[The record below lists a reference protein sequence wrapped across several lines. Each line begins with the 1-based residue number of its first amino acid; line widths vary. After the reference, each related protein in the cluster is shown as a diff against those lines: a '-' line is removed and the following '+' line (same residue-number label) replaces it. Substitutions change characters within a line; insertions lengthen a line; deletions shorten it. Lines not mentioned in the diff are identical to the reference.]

1 MNWRIARPSLKEPR
15 SRKDWTLHPV
25 LANTEP
31 LWPLAVYFALVVVTA
46 GGMVGLSY
54 VLGQRLRDRAT
65 GQPYESGIAVADD
78 SARRPVS
85 VHYYRVAILFVIF
98 DLEAAFIF
106 AWAVCV
112 RQAGWAGYVEIA
124 VFIAVLLA
132 GLLYVVRQGA
142 LNWGPKTGANAE
154 NAEKDRK

>member
-1 MNWRIARPSLKEPR
+1 
-15 SRKDWTLHPV
+15 
-25 LANTEP
+25 
-31 LWPLAVYFALVVVTA
+31 
-46 GGMVGLSY
+46 
-54 VLGQRLRDRAT
+54 
-65 GQPYESGIAVADD
+65 
-78 SARRPVS
+78 
-85 VHYYRVAILFVIF
+85 
-98 DLEAAFIF
+98 
-106 AWAVCV
+106 V

>member
-1 MNWRIARPSLKEPR
+1 MPF
-15 SRKDWTLHPV
+15 V

-31 LWPLAVYFALVVVTA
+31 LWPLAVYVALVVVTA

-54 VLGQRLRDRAT
+54 VLGQRHSARAT

-78 SARRPVS
+78 SARRPVT

-112 RQAGWAGYVEIA
+112 RQAGWVGYAEIA
-124 VFIAVLLA
+124 VFIAVLLV
-132 GLLYVVRQGA
+132 GLLYIVRQGA
-142 LNWGPKTGANAE
+142 LNWGAE
-154 NAEKDRK
+154 DRSNRRGRKERRERRKIRKR

>member
-1 MNWRIARPSLKEPR
+1 LPF
-15 SRKDWTLHPV
+15 V

-31 LWPLAVYFALVVVTA
+31 LWPLAVYIALVVVTA

-54 VLGQRLRDRAT
+54 VLGQRHSARAT

-78 SARRPVS
+78 SARRPVT

-112 RQAGWAGYVEIA
+112 RQAGWAGYTEIA
-124 VFIAVLLA
+124 VFIAVLLV
-132 GLLYVVRQGA
+132 GLLYIVRQGA
-142 LNWGPKTGANAE
+142 LNWGPKTGATAE
-154 NAEKDRK
+154 DAKNAEKDGR

>member
-1 MNWRIARPSLKEPR
+1 
-15 SRKDWTLHPV
+15 LHLV
-25 LANTEP
+25 LANAEP
-31 LWPLAVYFALVVVTA
+31 LWPLAVYVALVVVTA

-54 VLGQRLRDRAT
+54 VLGQRHRDRAT
-65 GQPYESGIAVADD
+65 GQPYESGIAVANE
-78 SARRPVS
+78 SARRPVA

-112 RQAGWAGYVEIA
+112 RQAGWAGYAEIA

-142 LNWGPKTGANAE
+142 LDWGPRQMTNDE
-154 NAEKDRK
+154 WRMTNTEKKPDQGRE

>member
-1 MNWRIARPSLKEPR
+1 MHL
-15 SRKDWTLHPV
+15 L

-31 LWPLAVYFALVVVTA
+31 LWPLVVYFALVVVTA

-54 VLGQRLRDRAT
+54 VLGGRRRDRAT

-78 SARRPVS
+78 SARRPVHI
-85 VHYYRVAILFVIF
+85 HYYRVAILFVIF

-112 RQAGWAGYVEIA
+112 RQAGWAGYIEIA

-142 LNWGPKTGANAE
+142 LNWGPKQND
-154 NAEKDRK
+154 K

>member
-1 MNWRIARPSLKEPR
+1 MHL
-15 SRKDWTLHPV
+15 V

-31 LWPLAVYFALVVVTA
+31 LWPLAVYVALAVVMA
-46 GGMVGLSY
+46 GGMVTLSY
-54 VLGQRLRDRAT
+54 VLGQRHRDRAT

-78 SARRPVS
+78 SARRPVT

-112 RQAGWAGYVEIA
+112 RQAGWAGYAEIA
-124 VFIAVLLA
+124 VFIAVLLVA
-132 GLLYVVRQGA
+132 LLYVVRQGA
-142 LNWGPKTGANAE
+142 LDWGPKTGTTAE
-154 NAEKDRK
+154 DAKNAEKDRR

>member
-1 MNWRIARPSLKEPR
+1 MHL
-15 SRKDWTLHPV
+15 V
-25 LANTEP
+25 LATTEP
-31 LWPLAVYFALVVVTA
+31 LWPLAAYFALAVVTA

-54 VLGQRLRDRAT
+54 VLGQRHSARAT

-78 SARRPVS
+78 SARRPVP

-112 RQAGWAGYVEIA
+112 RQAGWAGYAEIA
-124 VFIAVLLA
+124 VFIAVLLV
-132 GLLYVVRQGA
+132 GLLYIVRQGA
-142 LNWGPKTGANAE
+142 LDWHRERNPDVME
-154 NAEKDRK
+154 RK